1 MQVQF
6 EYTIDD
12 MVDVQLRVLKRS
24 RAARSWRGRDLVMTS
39 LLSGA
44 VLFAVI
50 PEGFTGRAIMGCIGL
65 SLGALLYPILNER
78 TVRRRLRK
86 FCEEKAGSS
95 KTFLCE
101 VELNDSGV
109 HTKSNGTQ
117 LIYPWDKVM
126 DVQETGESVDFY
138 SEFGGLLVVRKRAF
152 TSPEEQEKF
161 VELANRYVKASHLG
175 SEPNH
180 AS

>member
-24 RAARSWRGRDLVMTS
+24 RAARAWRWRDLVVTS
-39 LLSGA
+39 LLTGA

-50 PEGFTGRAIMGCIGL
+50 PEGLVVRAIMGGIGL
-65 SLGALLYPILNER
+65 SLGALLYPIMNER

-86 FCEEKAGSS
+86 FCEEKVGSS

-117 LIYPWDKVM
+117 IIYPWEKVTE
-126 DVQETGESVDFY
+126 VEETAESVDLY

-152 TSPEEQEKF
+152 TSTEEQEKF
-161 VELANRYVKASHLG
+161 VELANRYVKASHPG
-175 SEPNH
+175 SDLNH

>member
-1 MQVQF
+1 
-6 EYTIDD
+6 
-12 MVDVQLRVLKRS
+12 
-24 RAARSWRGRDLVMTS
+24 MTS
-39 LLSGA
+39 LLTGA

-50 PEGFTGRAIMGCIGL
+50 PEGFAGRAIMGGIGL
-65 SLGALLYPILNER
+65 IVGAVLYPILNER

-86 FCEEKAGSS
+86 FCEEKTGSS

-117 LIYPWDKVM
+117 IIYPWDKVTE
-126 DVQETGESVDFY
+126 VEETAESVDLY
-138 SEFGGLLVVRKRAF
+138 TEFGGLLVVRKRAF
-152 TSPEEQEKF
+152 ASPQEQDRF
-161 VELANRYVKASHLG
+161 VELANRYVKISHPD